1 MLLGIDH
8 VVIAV
13 DDLATAAHELEESV
27 GIAATGGGRHPAL
40 GTANR
45 LVWLGD
51 TYVELVTIVDEAI
64 AAGSWLGRP
73 VAAALAAGGGFVTWA
88 VASDDLDG
96 DVASLRA
103 LGADYGDPFDG
114 ERRRLDGDIVR
125 WRLAVPS
132 RLGPA
137 EPPFLIEH
145 DSASAEWQPAD
156 RAARATQIH
165 PVAAP
170 DRAMGPVRLDVLE
183 LPTGSMPATIQRL
196 TRALGLRF
204 RPSLAGGGA
213 RDANIG
219 SQTVRLRPSRGE
231 PAAPP
236 TIHLASPAAIERS
249 IEALRCRWVLRP
261 SR

>member
-13 DDLATAAHELEESV
+13 PDLGAAAQQLEDSV

-51 TYVELVTIVDEAI
+51 TYVELVTIVDESV
-64 AAGSWLGRP
+64 AAGSWLGMP
-73 VAAALAAGGGFVTWA
+73 VAAALTTGGGFASWA

-96 DVASLRA
+96 DVASFRG

-114 ERRRLDGDIVR
+114 ERRRLDGDVVR
-125 WRLAVPS
+125 WRLAIPS

-145 DSASAEWQPAD
+145 DPGSAEWQPAD

-165 PVAAP
+165 PVGGP
-170 DRAMGPVRLDVLE
+170 DGAMGPVRLDVLE
-183 LPTGSMPATIQRL
+183 LPIGSVPATIQRL

-213 RDANIG
+213 RDANVG
-219 SQTVRLRPSRGE
+219 SQTLRLRPSRAE
-231 PAAPP
+231 PAGPS
-236 TIHLASPAAIERS
+236 IHLASPAAIDRS
-249 IEALRCRWVLRP
+249 VEALGCRWVLRP

>member
-8 VVIAV
+8 LVIAV
-13 DDLATAAHELEESV
+13 PDLEVAAHELEESV
-27 GIAATGGGRHPAL
+27 GIEATDGGRHPAL

-64 AAGSWLGRP
+64 AAGSWLGVP
-73 VAAALAAGGGFVTWA
+73 VATALAADSGFVTWA

-96 DVASLRA
+96 DVASFRA

-114 ERRRLDGDIVR
+114 ERWRLDGEVVR
-125 WRLAVPS
+125 WRLAIPS

-137 EPPFLIEH
+137 EPPFVIAH
-145 DSASAEWQPAD
+145 DPVSAEWLPAD

-165 PVAAP
+165 PIGGP
-170 DRAMGPVRLDVLE
+170 DGTMGRVRLDALE
-183 LPTGSMPATIQRL
+183 LPTGSVPATIQRL

-236 TIHLASPAAIERS
+236 SIHLASPAAIDRS
-249 IEALRCRWVLRP
+249 VEALGCRWVLRP

>member
-13 DDLATAAHELEESV
+13 PDLAAAAHELEESV
-27 GIAATGGGRHPAL
+27 GIAATGDGRHAAL

-45 LVWLGD
+45 LAWLGD
-51 TYVELVTIVDEAI
+51 TYVELVTVEEDAI
-64 AAGSWLGRP
+64 AANSWLGGP
-73 VAAALAAGGGFVTWA
+73 VMDALADGGGFVTWA
-88 VASDDLDG
+88 IASDDLDG
-96 DVASLRA
+96 DVASFGT

-114 ERRRLDGDIVR
+114 ERRRADGEVVR
-125 WRLAVPS
+125 WRLAIPN

-145 DSASAEWQPAD
+145 DPASAEWQPAD
-156 RAARATQIH
+156 RSARKAQLH
-165 PVAAP
+165 PIGGP
-170 DRAMGPVRLDVLE
+170 DGAIGPVRLDVLE
-183 LPTGSMPATIQRL
+183 LPTESVPATIQRL

-204 RPSLAGGGA
+204 RPSLSGGGA

-219 SQTVRLRPSRGE
+219 TQTVRLRPSRGKSAV
-231 PAAPP
+231 PS
-236 TIHLASPAAIERS
+236 IHLASPAAIDRAVEVFG
-249 IEALRCRWVLRP
+249 CRWVLRP

>member
-13 DDLATAAHELEESV
+13 RDLAAAAHDLEESV

-45 LVWLGD
+45 LAWLGD
-51 TYVELVTIVDEAI
+51 TYVELVTVVDEAI
-64 AAGSWLGRP
+64 AARSWLGGP

-96 DVASLRA
+96 DVASFRA

-114 ERRRLDGDIVR
+114 ERRCLDGDVVR
-125 WRLAVPS
+125 WRLAIPS

-137 EPPFLIEH
+137 EAPFLIAH
-145 DSASAEWQPAD
+145 DPSSAEWQPAD
-156 RAARATQIH
+156 RATRATQIH
-165 PVAAP
+165 PIGGP
-170 DRAMGPVRLDVLE
+170 DGAMGPVRLDVLE
-183 LPTGSMPATIQRL
+183 LPTASVPATIQGL

-204 RPSLAGGGA
+204 RPSLSGGGA

-219 SQTVRLRPSRGE
+219 SQTLRLRPSRGE
-231 PAAPP
+231 PAAPS
-236 TIHLASPAAIERS
+236 IHLASRAAIDR
-249 IEALRCRWVLRP
+249 AVAAFGCRWVLRP

>member
-1 MLLGIDH
+1 MLLGIDD

-13 DDLATAAHELEESV
+13 RDLAAGAQELEESV
-27 GIAATGGGRHPAL
+27 GIVATGGGRHPAL

-45 LVWLGD
+45 LIWLGD
-51 TYVELVTIVDEAI
+51 TYLELVTIVDGAI
-64 AAGSWLGRP
+64 AARSWLGGP
-73 VAAALAAGGGFVTWA
+73 VAAALAAGGGFATWA
-88 VASDDLDG
+88 VASDELDPE
-96 DVASLRA
+96 VASFRA

-125 WRLAVPS
+125 WRLAIPS

-137 EPPFLIEH
+137 EPPFLIAH
-145 DSASAEWQPAD
+145 DPGSAEWQPAD
-156 RAARATQIH
+156 RSARATQIH
-165 PVAAP
+165 PVGGP
-170 DRAMGPVRLDVLE
+170 DGAMGRVRLDVLE
-183 LPTGSMPATIQRL
+183 LPTGSVPATIQRL

-213 RDANIG
+213 RDANVG

-231 PAAPP
+231 PGAPS
-236 TIHLASPAAIERS
+236 IHLASPAAIDRS
-249 IEALRCRWVLRP
+249 VEALGCRWVLRP

>member
-8 VVIAV
+8 VVLAV
-13 DDLATAAHELEESV
+13 RDLAAAAHQLGESV

-45 LVWLGD
+45 LAWLGD
-51 TYVELVTIVDEAI
+51 TYVELVTIVDEPI
-64 AAGSWLGRP
+64 AASSWLGVP
-73 VAAALAAGGGFVTWA
+73 VSANLATGGGFVTWA
-88 VASDDLDG
+88 VATDDLDG
-96 DVASLRA
+96 DVALFRA

-125 WRLAVPS
+125 WRLAIPS

-137 EPPFLIEH
+137 EPPFLIAH
-145 DSASAEWQPAD
+145 DPGSAEWQPAD

-165 PVAAP
+165 PIGGP
-170 DRAMGPVRLDVLE
+170 DGAMGPVRLDVLE
-183 LPTGSMPATIQRL
+183 LPTGSVPATIQRL
-196 TRALGLRF
+196 TRGLGLRF
-204 RPSLAGGGA
+204 RPSLSGGGA

-219 SQTVRLRPSRGE
+219 SQTVRLRPSRGN
-231 PAAPP
+231 PAVPS
-236 TIHLASPAAIERS
+236 IHLASPVAIDRS
-249 IEALRCRWVLRP
+249 VEALGCRWALRA

>member
-13 DDLATAAHELEESV
+13 GDLAAAARQLEASV
-27 GIAATGGGRHPAL
+27 GIAATGGGRHPVL

-51 TYVELVTIVDEAI
+51 SYIELVTVADEAI
-64 AAGSWLGRP
+64 AAGSWLGVP
-73 VAAALAAGGGFVTWA
+73 VAATLAHGGGFVTWA

-96 DVASLRA
+96 DVSSFRA
-103 LGADYGDPFDG
+103 LGAGYGDLVDG

-125 WRLAVPS
+125 WRSAIPN

-137 EPPFLIEH
+137 EPPFLIAH
-145 DSASAEWQPAD
+145 DPASAEWQPAD
-156 RAARATQIH
+156 RAARVVQVH
-165 PVAAP
+165 PLGGP
-170 DRAMGPVRLDVLE
+170 DGAMGPVRLDVLE
-183 LPTGSMPATIQRL
+183 LATGAVPATIQRL

-204 RPSLAGGGA
+204 RPSLSGGGA

-219 SQTVRLRPSRGE
+219 SHTVRLRPSRGE
-231 PAAPP
+231 PNAPA
-236 TIHLASPAAIERS
+236 IHLASPAAIDRTV
-249 IEALRCRWVLRP
+249 EALGCRWVLRP